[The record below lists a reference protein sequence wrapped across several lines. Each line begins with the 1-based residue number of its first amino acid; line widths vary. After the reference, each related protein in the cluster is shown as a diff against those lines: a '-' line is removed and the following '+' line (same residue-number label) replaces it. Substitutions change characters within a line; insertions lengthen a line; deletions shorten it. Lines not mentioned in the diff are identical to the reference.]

1 MENSLTTLEKL
12 VQKAEV
18 YGKTTLELHKHKT
31 IFKSA
36 EIGSR
41 LAVKAIVAAFFC
53 LFSIF
58 VNIGLSF
65 WIGKELGEAY
75 LGFFVVSAI
84 YLVIGILAYLFRKS
98 LIESPV
104 CNNIIKQ
111 LQKKTTYENN

>member
-18 YGKTTLELHKHKT
+18 YGKTAIELQKHKT
-31 IFKSA
+31 IFKTA

-41 LAVKAIVAAFFC
+41 LAVKVVVAAFFC

-58 VNIGLSF
+58 VNIGLSLLV
-65 WIGKELGEAY
+65 GKELGETY
-75 LGFFVVSAI
+75 LGFFVVSAV
-84 YLVIGILAYLFRKS
+84 YLVVGVLVYLFRKS